1 MKSTRY
7 SLLVVVSFL
16 LLLGTTPLTAIEKAS
31 TLDGE
36 PSFSEGYD
44 AGYFVWKEGDTWK
57 VRWTT
62 KGHKRHFTGNV
73 IADSGKLKSLKRI
86 DVEKASKV
94 VRRGRP
100 ARVVRGPRGRAR
112 VRRGRRPVVVT
123 KTQDKIEKD
132 GDRKIWFDSKT
143 DADID
148 GFDFK
153 PDKKVETLRFA
164 LRIDGKSR
172 PAMINLGE
180 DKNRPPILLSK
191 SPWSEEINP

>member
-1 MKSTRY
+1 MKSTKG
-7 SLLVVVSFL
+7 SLPLVLCL
-16 LLLGTTPLTAIEKAS
+16 LLISGTGTLRAIEKAS
-31 TLDGE
+31 QLDGK
-36 PSFSEGYD
+36 PSFSQGYD
-44 AGYFVWKEGDTWK
+44 VGYFVWKEGETWK

-62 KGHKRHFTGNV
+62 KGQQRHFTGNV

-112 VRRGRRPVVVT
+112 VRRGRGPVVVT

-153 PDKKVETLRFA
+153 PDKNVETLRFA
-164 LRIDGKSR
+164 LKMGGESRIGLIHLGKDNKR
-172 PAMINLGE
+172 PT
-180 DKNRPPILLSK
+180 RTPFTVLLK
-191 SPWSEEINP
+191 

>member
-7 SLLVVVSFL
+7 SLIVVVSFL
-16 LLLGTTPLTAIEKAS
+16 LLVGTAPLTATEKAS
-31 TLDGE
+31 KLDGE
-36 PSFSEGYD
+36 PSFSEGFD

-62 KGHKRHFTGNV
+62 KGQQRHFNGTV

-86 DVEKASKV
+86 DVEKTSRV
-94 VRRGRP
+94 VRKGRRT
-100 ARVVRGPRGRAR
+100 RVVRGPGGRAR
-112 VRRGRRPVVVT
+112 VRRGRGPVVAT

-132 GDRKIWFDSKT
+132 GDRKILFDSKT

-164 LRIDGKSR
+164 LRMGGESR
-172 PAMINLGE
+172 IGLIHLG
-180 DKNRPPILLSK
+180 KNRQRPTRTPFAVSL
-191 SPWSEEINP
+191 N

>member
-1 MKSTRY
+1 MKSTKC
-7 SLLVVVSFL
+7 SLPRVLSLL
-16 LLLGTTPLTAIEKAS
+16 LLLGTGTATAAEKAS
-31 TLDGE
+31 NLDGE

-62 KGHKRHFTGNV
+62 KGLQRHFAGNV

-100 ARVVRGPRGRAR
+100 ARVVRGPRGRTR

-123 KTQDKIEKD
+123 KTQDQIEKD

-153 PDKKVETLRFA
+153 PDKNVETLRFA
-164 LRIDGKSR
+164 LRMGGESRIGLIHLGKDRKR
-172 PAMINLGE
+172 PT
-180 DKNRPPILLSK
+180 R
-191 SPWSEEINP
+191 NPFAVSLE

>member
-1 MKSTRY
+1 MKSTKH
-7 SLLVVVSFL
+7 SLPLVLCL
-16 LLLGTTPLTAIEKAS
+16 LLISGTGTLRAIEKAS
-31 TLDGE
+31 QLDGK
-36 PSFSEGYD
+36 PSFSQGYD
-44 AGYFVWKEGDTWK
+44 VGYFVWKDGETWK

-62 KGHKRHFTGNV
+62 KGQQRHFTGNV

-100 ARVVRGPRGRAR
+100 ARLVRGPRGRAR
-112 VRRGRRPVVVT
+112 VRRGRGPVVVT

-153 PDKKVETLRFA
+153 PDKNVETLRFA
-164 LRIDGKSR
+164 LKMGGESRIGLIHLGKDRKR
-172 PAMINLGE
+172 PT
-180 DKNRPPILLSK
+180 RTPFTVLLK
-191 SPWSEEINP
+191 

>member
-1 MKSTRY
+1 MKSARC
-7 SLLVVVSFL
+7 SLPLVLSLL
-16 LLLGTTPLTAIEKAS
+16 LLLGTGTAAAIEKAS
-31 TLDGE
+31 ALDGE

-44 AGYFVWKEGDTWK
+44 AGYFVWKDGDTWK

-62 KGHKRHFTGNV
+62 KGLQRHFTGNV

-86 DVEKASKV
+86 DVEKTSKV
-94 VRRGRP
+94 IRRGRP
-100 ARVVRGPRGRAR
+100 ARVVRGPRGGTR
-112 VRRGRRPVVVT
+112 VRRGRRTVVAT

-180 DKNRPPILLSK
+180 DKNRPSSTPFEVSL
-191 SPWSEEINP
+191 E